1 MAKRVADAQI
11 QRETYDS
18 NESDDD
24 VTPSTK
30 VASSAV
36 MNRRKIAMPKRRMA
50 FKPFG
55 SAKSDETKQAS
66 SFSFLNRADGTGEAQ
81 VDNSPTT
88 ESNSRLKALNLQFK
102 AKVDDLVLGKPLADL
117 RPLFTRYELYIKNI
131 LEAPVKSIENPT
143 QTKGNDAKPAK
154 VEDVQKSSDSSSED
168 EVKVEGPKFTI
179 DAKPPISD
187 SVFSFGPKKENRK
200 KDESDSENDI
210 EIKGP
215 EFKFSGTVSSD
226 VFKLNPSTDK
236 NEKKTETNAKP
247 FSFSS
252 ATSTTE
258 QTKSKNPLSLT
269 EATKTNVDNNSKA
282 EASFTFGTK
291 HAADS
296 QNNKPSFVF
305 GQAAAKPSL
314 EKSSFTFGSTTIE
327 KKNDENSTSNSKP
340 EKSSDSN
347 DSKPSF
353 SFSIPSKNT
362 PDASKPSFNF
372 GVPNSSKNETSKP
385 VFSFGAATPSA
396 KEASQED
403 DNNNVEKPSSK
414 PAFNFISNAGTE
426 KEKES
431 KKDSKP
437 AFSFGISNG
446 SESKDSD
453 KPSLPS
459 AVDGEN
465 DKKEA
470 TKPAF
475 SFGINT
481 NTTKTADTKAPTF
494 TFGSSALADNKED
507 VKKPFSFGTSQPNN
521 TPSFSFGKTTANLPA
536 NSSTSPAPSIP
547 STGFKFSL
555 PFEQK
560 GSQTTTKDSKEES
573 TTEATGNESQDATK
587 VDATPEES
595 KPINLQNGEED
606 EVALFSQKAKLMTFN
621 AETKSYD
628 SRGVGEMK
636 LLKKKDDP
644 SKVRLLCRSDG
655 MGNVLLNATVVD
667 SFKYEP
673 LAPGNDNLIKAPTV
687 AADGKLVTYI
697 VKFKQKE
704 EGRSFTKAIEDAK
717 KEMK

>member
-327 KKNDENSTSNSKP
+327 KKMTKTQPLTQNL
-340 EKSSDSN
+340 KSLVIAMIQTHLFPFPYPVRIHLMHLSHLLVLGSQTLPKTKLQN
-347 DSKPSF
+347 RYFRLVQQHHRPKKLVRKMTTTTL
-353 SFSIPSKNT
+353 KNL
-362 PDASKPSFNF
+362 PL
-372 GVPNSSKNETSKP
+372 
-385 VFSFGAATPSA
+385 
-396 KEASQED
+396 
-403 DNNNVEKPSSK
+403 
-414 PAFNFISNAGTE
+414 
-426 KEKES
+426 
-431 KKDSKP
+431 
-437 AFSFGISNG
+437 
-446 SESKDSD
+446 
-453 KPSLPS
+453 SLPS
-459 AVDGEN
+459 
-465 DKKEA
+465 
-470 TKPAF
+470 
-475 SFGINT
+475 I
-481 NTTKTADTKAPTF
+481 
-494 TFGSSALADNKED
+494 
-507 VKKPFSFGTSQPNN
+507 
-521 TPSFSFGKTTANLPA
+521 
-536 NSSTSPAPSIP
+536 
-547 STGFKFSL
+547 
-555 PFEQK
+555 
-560 GSQTTTKDSKEES
+560 
-573 TTEATGNESQDATK
+573 
-587 VDATPEES
+587 
-595 KPINLQNGEED
+595 
-606 EVALFSQKAKLMTFN
+606 
-621 AETKSYD
+621 
-628 SRGVGEMK
+628 
-636 LLKKKDDP
+636 
-644 SKVRLLCRSDG
+644 
-655 MGNVLLNATVVD
+655 
-667 SFKYEP
+667 
-673 LAPGNDNLIKAPTV
+673 
-687 AADGKLVTYI
+687 
-697 VKFKQKE
+697 
-704 EGRSFTKAIEDAK
+704 
-717 KEMK
+717 